1 MDTKLEKGRAITH
14 TVTAITSKSYVHRL
28 LLAAAL
34 YEKNVSIRSN
44 ICSKDMEA
52 TVRVINALGG
62 LVSVRKIE
70 PEDDESGGYL
80 FTIERTLP
88 EGVSLA
94 RNHGSTEPVVLDC
107 GESGSTARFILPI
120 AALFAD
126 TVTVTG
132 SGKLPA
138 RPMGPLCD
146 VLRAAGVAVSS
157 DYLPI
162 TLSGKPC
169 AGNYRIAGNVSSQFI
184 TGLLFMMPLIDGAS
198 SLEIEGA
205 LESAPYVDM
214 TVEVLEKFGVDFK
227 TENPEISEDLKSGT
241 MIYYVNRTAATKNQ
255 AGNSN
260 NSDGDGAEAAE
271 DATVITAEGDWS
283 NAAYIMAIAS
293 LGCGSAFSEVTIE
306 GLNSES
312 IQGDREIIRLLE
324 KFGVSIRRVGEE
336 GKSGDGKR
344 NGYKVCGNPYRS
356 IDADCS
362 QIPDLVPA
370 LAVIAAYNDGDSIFR
385 NVERLRIKE
394 CDRIDAV
401 TDMLKQVNVLVD
413 ITQDNGHENI
423 IVHGK
428 GMSRP
433 SSETITID
441 SRNDHRIAMAAA
453 AIAFAE
459 NVPVVIRDAMA
470 VNKSYPG
477 FYDVIE
483 QLGMHHVIL

>member
-1 MDTKLEKGRAITH
+1 MDIKLEKGKAVSR

-34 YEKNVSIRSN
+34 YEKNISIRSN

-52 TVRVINALGG
+52 TIRVINALGG
-62 LVSVRKIE
+62 LVSVREIE

-88 EGVSLA
+88 EGASHA
-94 RNHGSTEPVVLDC
+94 GKHGSTEPVVLDC

-120 AALFAD
+120 ASLFAD

-169 AGNYRIAGNVSSQFI
+169 AGNYRIAGNISSQFI

-214 TVEVLEKFGVDFK
+214 TVDVLGKFGVDYK
-227 TENPEISEDLKSGT
+227 TENQGKTEDSKSGT
-241 MIYYVNRTAATKNQ
+241 IVYYVNHNATKKQ
-255 AGNSN
+255 VGYSN
-260 NSDGDGAEAAE
+260 NPDGIQTGAAE
-271 DATVITAEGDWS
+271 DATVIIAEGDWS

-344 NGYKVCGNPYRS
+344 YGYKVCGNPYRS

-401 TDMLKQVNVLVD
+401 TDMLLQIGVKVD
-413 ITQDNGHENI
+413 ITQNDGHESM

-428 GMSRP
+428 GMDSP
-433 SSETITID
+433 VPETITID

-459 NVPVVIRDAMA
+459 SVPVVIKDAMA

-477 FYDVIE
+477 FYEVIAK
-483 QLGMHHVIL
+483 LGMNSQEA